1 MSKSL
6 ATSSLHILRRCE
18 RHAAQRCAYSTYRRL
33 NNPQPLLPPLL
44 LHPSHTHQRPPQHG
58 SAQTTRHASGAGR
71 IVRPSSGGRK
81 SAPSMA
87 VQIAKAR
94 KDALKSG
101 QMPLDVGL
109 LPDTLVMPSGKN
121 LGGALRGTAGS
132 RGTGGG
138 GEGGIRRRLRL
149 EWKRGKLRA
158 LETFQRLAYK
168 FWTVKPRPRLDYF
181 RVHSIAQGLHR
192 EVYEHFA
199 EGNLLPIEAKVCE
212 GFLGSLQKRI
222 ALRAPNTGVRWT
234 VHRYLSKPRCVSFKA
249 ASFPFQKGELS
260 TERNGVLQAVVR
272 IRSLQSLQR
281 IRKVSER
288 DEDGR
293 LVVREVVVDAQG
305 NEVVGG
311 QEEGAV
317 PKDAKESVEY
327 FVVQR
332 NLRAG
337 KDSPWMAWG
346 TTEETKV
353 AEMLKGTEKGVPQV
367 A

>member
-1 MSKSL
+1 
-6 ATSSLHILRRCE
+6 
-18 RHAAQRCAYSTYRRL
+18 
-33 NNPQPLLPPLL
+33 
-44 LHPSHTHQRPPQHG
+44 
-58 SAQTTRHASGAGR
+58 
-71 IVRPSSGGRK
+71 
-81 SAPSMA
+81 MA

-101 QMPLDVGL
+101 QMPLDIGL
-109 LPDTLVMPSGKN
+109 LPDTLVMPTGKN
-121 LGGALRGTAGS
+121 LAGS
-132 RGTGGG
+132 LGTGGSSATAG
-138 GEGGIRRRLRL
+138 GGPRRRLRL
-149 EWKRGKLRA
+149 EWKRFRTRA
-158 LETFQRLAYK
+158 IETFGRLMWK
-168 FWTVKPRPRLDYF
+168 FVTVKPRPKLDYF
-181 RVHSIAQGLHR
+181 RVHSIAQTLHR

-199 EGNLLPIEAKVCE
+199 AGNLPPIEAKICE
-212 GFLGSLQKRI
+212 GFLGSLQRRI
-222 ALRAPNTGVRWT
+222 ALRAPGTGIRWT
-234 VHRYLSKPRCVSFKA
+234 VHRYLDKPRCVSFKA

-281 IRKVSER
+281 VKKVSER
-288 DEDGR
+288 GEEGK

-311 QEEGAV
+311 EEDEDQV
-317 PKDAKESVEY
+317 PRDAKEVVEY

-337 KDSPWMAWG
+337 KDLPWMAWG

-353 AEMLKGTEKGVPQV
+353 ADMLKGKKKEVPQV

>member
-1 MSKSL
+1 
-6 ATSSLHILRRCE
+6 
-18 RHAAQRCAYSTYRRL
+18 
-33 NNPQPLLPPLL
+33 
-44 LHPSHTHQRPPQHG
+44 
-58 SAQTTRHASGAGR
+58 
-71 IVRPSSGGRK
+71 
-81 SAPSMA
+81 MA

-138 GEGGIRRRLRL
+138 GAGGIRRRLRL

-222 ALRAPNTGVRWT
+222 ALRAPNTG
-234 VHRYLSKPRCVSFKA
+234 
-249 ASFPFQKGELS
+249 KGELS